1 MKLKERSGQVLILV
15 LLVVVVALAVGL
27 SVASR
32 NITNLRTSTQTE
44 QSQRAFTAAEGG
56 VEDVLQRLATI
67 ANTTEVKT
75 GGTYSETFPV
85 GGLQATVSI
94 KSQTAY
100 SRTIELGEVGQ
111 INLDGATNTTNIQI
125 EWAKNGDSSETAQ
138 PASIM
143 LTLVRDAG
151 GGNYAQTRYG
161 VTGGTFAGRDESG
174 FDAPGSA
181 PMTSC
186 TSSEYAKCTQIPWEA
201 GAKLLRIRPLW
212 VKATVKVSCIGAS
225 CIFPVQLYDISSV
238 ATTDLGVTRK
248 VQVLRSALAELPAF
262 FDYALYSEGDIIK

>member
-1 MKLKERSGQVLILV
+1 MKAKNRSGQVLILV

-27 SVASR
+27 SIASR

-56 VEDVLQRLATI
+56 VEDVLSRLTTI
-67 ANTTEVKT
+67 ADTSVVKT
-75 GGTYSETFPV
+75 GGTYSETVTV
-85 GGLQATVSI
+85 GNIQANVSV

-100 SRTIELGEVGQ
+100 SRTIELGDVGQ
-111 INLDGATNTTNIQI
+111 INLEGATNTSNIQI

-138 PASIM
+138 PASLEMALIYYDGSNFQQ
-143 LTLVRDAG
+143 V
-151 GGNYAQTRYG
+151 RYG

-186 TSSEYAKCTQIPWEA
+186 SSVEYAKCTQIPWTA
-201 GAKLLRIRPLW
+201 GARLLRIKPFW
-212 VKATVKVSCIGAS
+212 VKTTVKVSCIGAS
-225 CIFPVQLYDISSV
+225 CTFPVQLYDISSV

-248 VQVLRSALAELPAF
+248 VQVLRSAIAELPSF
-262 FDYALYSEGDIIK
+262 FDYALYSEGDIVK